1 MLHYP
6 LLLGKLSKREGW
18 YAAAALAWSEG
29 KYVQAG
35 AILESSL
42 RETSGDL
49 LAAKLAQDAYMT
61 GGLPEHALGAVIRHR
76 SMTATPQHLSGYLL
90 GLLATGY
97 LETGRLQLA
106 EDDGS
111 RAVGASRG
119 QNCWGVHALLNSYQV
134 ASRSS
139 EIHAKLDEFER
150 KHEGSSGLSYLYFNR
165 GCAHIMRGNYSGAFK
180 TIEEL
185 VTLMVVEVNGERT
198 VLAPVWTNAVL
209 LLWQLSLNTHDISPN
224 VFDPMWKVLA
234 HYIGSPR
241 TPMQHMCMSI
251 VLSSASVARPV
262 TPPPQTPSAPTD
274 ANSAL
279 PGSSG
284 SESAET
290 KTWWER
296 MTRAV
301 VPSNPNKP
309 RKVTGDA
316 ELDSLEAQRDSL
328 RLVRRH
334 IVDNYRGVL
343 ATQPKDEGYYSGA
356 FDAHLASLT
365 SPDNPSNNAVD
376 LHRLRSIRPTV
387 TIVQHPRLQPAQQ
400 PSIPASATDRQFSLG
415 AAVAPLS
422 AAIHAF
428 NQKHYG
434 TAAEMFQQC
443 APQIQLLGGTVAQRL
458 VLQQMSIES

>member
-1 MLHYP
+1 
-6 LLLGKLSKREGW
+6 LSKREGW

-29 KYVQAG
+29 KYAQAG

-61 GGLPEHALGAVIRHR
+61 GGLSEHALGAVIRHR

-97 LETGRLQLA
+97 LETSRLQLA

-119 QNCWGVHALLNSYQV
+119 QNCWGVHALLNAYQL

-150 KHEGSSGLSYLYFNR
+150 KHEGSSGLSYLYYNR

-185 VTLMVVEVNGERT
+185 VTLMVVEVNGVKT

-234 HYIGSPR
+234 HYIGTPR
-241 TPMQHMCMSI
+241 TPMQHLCVSI

-262 TPPPQTPSAPTD
+262 TPPPQVPTAPADTNAPPTTTP
-274 ANSAL
+274 
-279 PGSSG
+279 GV
-284 SESAET
+284 ET
-290 KTWWER
+290 KTWWEQL
-296 MTRAV
+296 TRAV

-334 IVDNYRGVL
+334 IVDNYRGIL
-343 ATQPKDEGYYSGA
+343 ASQPKEEEYYSGA
-356 FDAHLASLT
+356 FDAHLAGLNALDHTSSSSLE
-365 SPDNPSNNAVD
+365 
-376 LHRLRSIRPTV
+376 LHRLKSIRPTV
-387 TIVQHPRLQPAQQ
+387 TIIQHPRLQHAQR
-400 PSIPASATDRQFSLG
+400 PSIPASATDLQFALG
-415 AAVAPLS
+415 AAVSPLS

-434 TAAEMFQQC
+434 TAAEMFQQF
-443 APQIQLLGGTVAQRL
+443 APQIQLLGGTAAQRM
-458 VLQQMSIES
+458 VFQQMNIES